1 MQLIKENIQPLAD
14 DLMSYCQKHLGYKS
28 SPSLHFQEDQQNS
41 MNPLGST
48 AHYSPDENKVV
59 VYVTGRHVKD
69 VLRSLAHE
77 LVHHLQNTRGEF
89 DQEHETGPGYAQKDG
104 HMRNMEKEA
113 YLLGNLLFRDW
124 EDQKKLQ
131 ESKQMKKSKLE
142 EMVRKVL
149 MEKIKNPGKYK
160 TGMKAGYDKDGDG
173 VPNGADKAPE
183 DGSVKETYG
192 NPDRGGQA
200 SRRRYSDER
209 EIDREYYS
217 ADDRRK
223 EKTKKDNDARY
234 KAALRAQGLLEDE
247 EQLEEGGAANR
258 QGNEDKDQGRERMLP
273 DRLKEEEEVDETYG
287 NPDRGG
293 QASKRRYNPDNEID
307 RAYYSTADR
316 EKEEI
321 KKRNNARLR
330 AAEKAHGLREEDEVE
345 EGTAIARDRLAAK
358 QGQGVKTSE
367 LGKKGPAPTAT
378 SRLKREYEDKFADI
392 EATSKLHETKQ
403 QKLNKRLMEW
413 CTK

>member
-183 DGSVKETYG
+183 DGSVKE
-192 NPDRGGQA
+192 Q
-200 SRRRYSDER
+200 
-209 EIDREYYS
+209 
-217 ADDRRK
+217 
-223 EKTKKDNDARY
+223 
-234 KAALRAQGLLEDE
+234 E
-247 EQLEEGGAANR
+247 ELEEGGAANR

>member
-131 ESKQMKKSKLE
+131 ESKQMKRSKLE

-149 MEKIKNPGKYK
+149 MEKIQNEEKMPDKNKDGIPDYAQDGK
-160 TGMKAGYDKDGDG
+160 GANDLGKAKGADSEDKDE
-173 VPNGADKAPE
+173 K
-183 DGSVKETYG
+183 
-192 NPDRGGQA
+192 
-200 SRRRYSDER
+200 SDEKS
-209 EIDREYYS
+209 DKDMS
-217 ADDRRK
+217 KVPPQLRK
-223 EKTKKDNDARY
+223 HVAKKV
-234 KAALRAQGLLEDE
+234 DE
-247 EQLEEGGAANR
+247 QEELEEGGAAAR

-273 DRLKEEEEVDETYG
+273 DRLKEEEEIEETT
-287 NPDRGG
+287 
-293 QASKRRYNPDNEID
+293 I
-307 RAYYSTADR
+307 T
-316 EKEEI
+316 EE
-321 KKRNNARLR
+321 
-330 AAEKAHGLREEDEVE
+330 EEEVE

-367 LGKKGPAPTAT
+367 LGKKGPTPTAT
-378 SRLKREYEDKFADI
+378 SRLKKEYEDKFADI

-403 QKLNKRLMEW
+403 HKLNKRLMEW

>member
-28 SPSLHFQEDQQNS
+28 SPSLHFQEDEQNS
-41 MNPLGST
+41 MNPLGQT

-149 MEKIKNPGKYK
+149 MEKLQNQQIEEGDGNVKTDKHDDNPKLKGGQKNLPDALQKGII
-160 TGMKAGYDKDGDG
+160 GSSDSEDDDGD
-173 VPNGADKAPE
+173 
-183 DGSVKETYG
+183 
-192 NPDRGGQA
+192 
-200 SRRRYSDER
+200 DEG
-209 EIDREYYS
+209 
-217 ADDRRK
+217 
-223 EKTKKDNDARY
+223 KKM
-234 KAALRAQGLLEDE
+234 DE
-247 EQLEEGGAANR
+247 QEELEEGGAAMR

-273 DRLKEEEEVDETYG
+273 DRIKEEEEIQEGMNSDHMYGIQSTVRDAIGNLGFDWIYDEDDLDPDQDISDMGLDSQNPKEYQMKIKNYLNSKSKSYG
-287 NPDRGG
+287 YNGNFGDDVFKSISG
-293 QASKRRYNPDNEID
+293 QANEG
-307 RAYYSTADR
+307 S
-316 EKEEI
+316 
-321 KKRNNARLR
+321 
-330 AAEKAHGLREEDEVE
+330 
-345 EGTAIARDRLAAK
+345 TAIARDRMAAMK
-358 QGQGVKTSE
+358 GQGVKTAD
-367 LGKKGPAPTAT
+367 LGKKGPAPKAT
-378 SRLKREYEDKFADI
+378 DRLKREYEEKFANI

-403 QKLNKRLMEW
+403 ERLNKRLMEW